1 MPDYLIKT
9 TVPTADAAKPAQRER
24 IVRAKNEAAAI
35 KHVVSDTISIDRA
48 TVDDAMRLAPAGV
61 KVELAAGE

>member
-1 MPDYLIKT
+1 MPDYLIRT
-9 TVPTADAAKPAQRER
+9 TVPAADATKPAVQRER

-35 KHVVSDTISIDRA
+35 KHVVSDTISVDRA

-61 KVELAAGE
+61 KVETAAE

>member
-1 MPDYLIKT
+1 MPDYLLKT
-9 TVPTADAAKPAQRER
+9 TVPTADHAKTVQRER

-35 KHVVSDTISIDRA
+35 KHVVADTISVDRA

-61 KVELAAGE
+61 KVEVATE